1 MAGGNRYFTYTSDS
15 GAKYA
20 ILLDKSNTLAVNG
33 QGYEW
38 STSDPVFKLP
48 KNVRPRTLTYES
60 TDGLRRI
67 KAVALDP
74 SKFASAPMQIAD
86 PFTQGQ
92 NLNLVQKVPEVM
104 RRMPKAQDTGLQG

>member
-1 MAGGNRYFTYTSDS
+1 MAGGNRYFTYTADNGS
-15 GAKYA
+15 KYA

-33 QGYEW
+33 SGYEW
-38 STSDPVFKLP
+38 STSDPTFKLP
-48 KNVRPRTLTYES
+48 RNIRARTLTYES
-60 TDGLRRI
+60 PDGLRRI

-74 SKFASAPMQIAD
+74 SKFSAAPMQIAD

-92 NLNLVQKVPEVM
+92 NLNLVQKSPELM